1 VLVERAARARVL
13 GLGKLAQR
21 SDRWRIEVELRVLGH
36 PGDPTG
42 FLDPYR
48 INAYALAQ
56 FAATRADRS
65 GDIKKSLYRRCRR
78 RRPLL

>member
-1 VLVERAARARVL
+1 MRVLAPLTRHRLRGVPVERAARARVL

-21 SDRWRIEVELRVLGH
+21 SDRWRIEVELRVVGH

-65 GDIKKSLYRRCRR
+65 
-78 RRPLL
+78 PET